1 MIVSKDHELV
11 AALKLAAE
19 DVAGTFDEI
28 KWAMDNVSH
37 TMETLM
43 KDMNKRI
50 WFHDFWGLRVVSRAI
65 AYGFVQVSALRY
77 VLNIIEMLKIGTG
90 PSSRKW

>member
-1 MIVSKDHELV
+1 MTCLLIDVQRVDGMIVSKDSELV
-11 AALKLAAE
+11 NDLKEAAR

-28 KWAMDNVSH
+28 KATMDNVSAL
-37 TMETLM
+37 MIALM

-65 AYGFVQVSALRY
+65 AYGFVQVSSIL
-77 VLNIIEMLKIGTG
+77 
-90 PSSRKW
+90 

>member
-1 MIVSKDHELV
+1 MIVSKDEELV
-11 AALKLAAE
+11 NSLKLAAK

-28 KWAMDNVSH
+28 RWAMGNVSQ
-37 TMETLM
+37 TMVTLM

-65 AYGFVQVSALRY
+65 AYGFVQVSTVLY
-77 VLNIIEMLKIGTG
+77 FLNIVKCSTAFIH
-90 PSSRKW
+90 

>member
-1 MIVSKDHELV
+1 MIVSKDKELV
-11 AALKLAAE
+11 DSLKLAAK

-28 KWAMDNVSH
+28 RWAMGNVSQ
-37 TMETLM
+37 TMVTLM

-65 AYGFVQVSALRY
+65 AYGFVQVSTVLY
-77 VLNIIEMLKIGTG
+77 FFLNIVKCSTAFIH
-90 PSSRKW
+90 

>member
-11 AALKLAAE
+11 MDLKLAAE

-28 KWAMDNVSH
+28 KWAMGNVSH
-37 TMETLM
+37 TMEELM

-65 AYGFVQVSALRY
+65 AYGFVQV
-77 VLNIIEMLKIGTG
+77 NIIEMLKISTG
-90 PSSRKW
+90 PSSRKWWE